1 MSRLPRHQEHLKT
14 GFTAEAVSAATYRA
28 FARQAAA
35 ADKPNLERRWRELA
49 EEKDRLAVR
58 LLEEAGEVRGEE
70 RNLGDAIA
78 EEQYENEVLYPRL
91 VGDVEH
97 LGREEAAR
105 AFLEVVEAQ
114 RRHLDQLK
122 ALRHELTAAR
132 SDVAAVG

>member
-1 MSRLPRHQEHLKT
+1 VSRLPRHQEHLKT
-14 GFTAEAVSAATYRA
+14 GFTAEAVSAAMYRA

-35 ADKPNLERRWRELA
+35 AEKPNLERRWLELA
-49 EEKDRLAVR
+49 EEKDRLAVH
-58 LLEEAGEVRGEE
+58 LLEEAGKVRAEE

-78 EEQYENEVLYPRL
+78 EEQYEIEVLYPRL

-114 RRHLDQLK
+114 REHLDQLL
-122 ALRHELTAAR
+122 ALRRELTTAR
-132 SDVAAVG
+132 GDVAVAG